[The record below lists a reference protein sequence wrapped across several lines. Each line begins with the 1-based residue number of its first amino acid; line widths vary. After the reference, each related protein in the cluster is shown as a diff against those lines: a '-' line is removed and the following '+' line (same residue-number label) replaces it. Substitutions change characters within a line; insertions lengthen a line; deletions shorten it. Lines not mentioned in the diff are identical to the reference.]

1 MFDIK
6 LGLTYV
12 CVMPAIE
19 HPATALMPRPA
30 VPSSGGYRA
39 TGPAPADHDTSPAP
53 ARHDTGPTPAGN
65 GASPAPAGNDSSPP
79 PAGNDSSPAPAGNG
93 GGTAHAG
100 NGAGSSPAGN
110 ASDLAAAGRGSGL
123 ATALRP
129 LLIDVGVPVGS
140 YYLLH
145 NALGASLWLS
155 LALSSIGPAV
165 RAIAGLA
172 ARRELNLL
180 AVLMLAVNLAGIAVS
195 LLSGDP
201 RAMIAKDSVIS
212 SVIAFGILISAA
224 LRHPLMSAGLKPF
237 ITKGKTERM
246 AAWDRLS
253 TASARFRRLEI
264 LFSTIWGLAL
274 LAECVARVVGAYT
287 LPVTTMV
294 WLGTVFTLGA
304 IGLAMVVGGAAAGP
318 MEKMV
323 DAEAAA

>member
-53 ARHDTGPTPAGN
+53 ARHDTGPAPSGN
-65 GASPAPAGNDSSPP
+65 GANPAPAGNDSTPP
-79 PAGNDSSPAPAGNG
+79 PAGNAP
-93 GGTAHAG
+93 
-100 NGAGSSPAGN
+100 
-110 ASDLAAAGRGSGL
+110 DLAAAGRGSGL

-145 NALGASLWLS
+145 NALGVSLWLS

-165 RAIAGLA
+165 RAIADLA

-195 LLSGDP
+195 LLSGD
-201 RAMIAKDSVIS
+201 R
-212 SVIAFGILISAA
+212 G
-224 LRHPLMSAGLKPF
+224 R
-237 ITKGKTERM
+237 
-246 AAWDRLS
+246 
-253 TASARFRRLEI
+253 
-264 LFSTIWGLAL
+264 
-274 LAECVARVVGAYT
+274 
-287 LPVTTMV
+287 
-294 WLGTVFTLGA
+294 
-304 IGLAMVVGGAAAGP
+304 
-318 MEKMV
+318 
-323 DAEAAA
+323 